1 MQIRSSGWTAAQNM
15 LSTEEL
21 LLVPTSFHQTL
32 PHCHYR
38 YLQLPHIINIISH
51 GLYTYHH
58 HLSLNHDGH
67 LGTTDDFTTSFLH
80 FSLFSTALWD
90 FGELQACLFPDVVFP
105 PLPLSALSSSPFHC
119 ALQDG
124 SGKTWWTRAIPL
136 QSASLYDG
144 QEVFLWSESP
154 LDLRTDFFVGNM
166 VFVWDV

>member
-67 LGTTDDFTTSFLH
+67 LGTTDDFTTSFFHYFFSVLH
-80 FSLFSTALWD
+80 CPLGL
-90 FGELQACLFPDVVFP
+90 GELQACPVPDVVFP
-105 PLPLSALSSSPFHC
+105 PLPLS
-119 ALQDG
+119 
-124 SGKTWWTRAIPL
+124 RADKEFSVVP
-136 QSASLYDG
+136 SVVTKKSCHAGCCCY
-144 QEVFLWSESP
+144 
-154 LDLRTDFFVGNM
+154 
-166 VFVWDV
+166 VWAC